1 MDKIEEIL
9 RYFSRNIYNLIMQKL
24 SEKEN
29 LKNEI
34 TEIRIRVGKP
44 IILKTRNKDIII
56 NYKIDPEEILD
67 LLGRICENSIYAY
80 KNQICEGFLTIK
92 GGHRIGITG
101 TVIIEDNKII
111 NINYISSLNCRIARE
126 VIGCSKK
133 ILNEVLDIENHTIF
147 NTVIVSPPGRGK
159 TTILR
164 DLIRNISNGIEDI
177 GFKGV
182 NVGLADERSEIAAMY
197 KGIPQNDVGLRTDI
211 LDNVPKAIGMKML
224 IRSMNPKII
233 VADEIGKEEDIDAI
247 NYAVCSGVKGI
258 FTAHGSNMEDII
270 KNPILNKLY
279 NANTFELILFLDKN
293 REIVVGCD
301 RRNLGGKASN
311 NA

>member
-164 DLIRNISNGIEDI
+164 DLIRNLSNGIDEKDFSGKTI
-177 GFKGV
+177 GLV
-182 NVGLADERSEIAAMY
+182 DERGEIAAIY
-197 KGIPQNDVGLRTDI
+197 KGIPQNDIGIRTDVI
-211 LDNVPKAIGMKML
+211 DNVPKPEAMRIL
-224 IRSMNPKII
+224 VRSMAPQII
-233 VADEIGKEEDIDAI
+233 ACDEIGSKEDIEAI
-247 NYAVCSGVKGI
+247 NYVMCSGVKGI
-258 FTAHGSNMEDII
+258 FTAHGNDIEDVC
-270 KNPILNKLY
+270 KNPWMAQLINNHIFERIIQLNSKQKGDSKC
-279 NANTFELILFLDKN
+279 I
-293 REIVVGCD
+293 I
-301 RRNLGGKASN
+301 S
-311 NA
+311 

>member
-56 NYKIDPEEILD
+56 NYKIAPEEILD

-164 DLIRNISNGIEDI
+164 DLIRILSNGI
-177 GFKGV
+177 K
-182 NVGLADERSEIAAMY
+182 EI
-197 KGIPQNDVGLRTDI
+197 NFR
-211 LDNVPKAIGMKML
+211 GM
-224 IRSMNPKII
+224 
-233 VADEIGKEEDIDAI
+233 
-247 NYAVCSGVKGI
+247 
-258 FTAHGSNMEDII
+258 NM
-270 KNPILNKLY
+270 
-279 NANTFELILFLDKN
+279 
-293 REIVVGCD
+293 RCC
-301 RRNLGGKASN
+301 
-311 NA
+311 

>member
-24 SEKEN
+24 NEKEN

-164 DLIRNISNGIEDI
+164 DLIRNLSNGIDEKGFSGKTI
-177 GFKGV
+177 GLV
-182 NVGLADERSEIAAMY
+182 DERGEIAATY
-197 KGIPQNDVGLRTDI
+197 KGVAQNDVGIRTDI
-211 LDNVPKAIGMKML
+211 IGNVSKTKGIEML
-224 IRSMNPKII
+224 IRSMAPDII
-233 VADEIGKEEDIDAI
+233 ACDEIGSKEDILAI
-247 NYAVCSGVKGI
+247 ERAMISGVKGI
-258 FTAHGSNMEDII
+258 FTMHGRMLEDI
-270 KNPILNKLY
+270 KNNKEVYRLVE
-279 NANTFELILFLDKN
+279 NKKIEKIIFI
-293 REIVVGCD
+293 
-301 RRNLGGKASN
+301 
-311 NA
+311 

>member
-164 DLIRNISNGIEDI
+164 DLIRNLSNGIDEKDFSGKTI
-177 GFKGV
+177 GLV
-182 NVGLADERSEIAAMY
+182 DERGEIAATY
-197 KGIPQNDVGLRTDI
+197 KGVAQNDVGIRTDI
-211 LDNVPKAIGMKML
+211 IGNV
-224 IRSMNPKII
+224 S
-233 VADEIGKEEDIDAI
+233 
-247 NYAVCSGVKGI
+247 
-258 FTAHGSNMEDII
+258 
-270 KNPILNKLY
+270 
-279 NANTFELILFLDKN
+279 
-293 REIVVGCD
+293 
-301 RRNLGGKASN
+301 
-311 NA
+311 

>member
-9 RYFSRNIYNLIMQKL
+9 RYFSRNIYNLIMKKL
-24 SEKEN
+24 NEKEN

-164 DLIRNISNGIEDI
+164 DLIRNLSNGIDEKGFSGKTI
-177 GFKGV
+177 GLV
-182 NVGLADERSEIAAMY
+182 DERGEIAATY
-197 KGIPQNDVGLRTDI
+197 KGVAQNDVGIRTDI
-211 LDNVPKAIGMKML
+211 IGNVSKT
-224 IRSMNPKII
+224 
-233 VADEIGKEEDIDAI
+233 
-247 NYAVCSGVKGI
+247 KGI
-258 FTAHGSNMEDII
+258 E
-270 KNPILNKLY
+270 
-279 NANTFELILFLDKN
+279 
-293 REIVVGCD
+293 C
-301 RRNLGGKASN
+301 
-311 NA
+311 